1 MTVQKIPGRIIRT
14 IATIVVIL
22 AIIGIVVVIRRSLTL
37 AGVIKP
43 FVHPKYGAFD
53 SGFQVNKVLTFVHI
67 IPGALFMI
75 LAPLQFVPRIR
86 ARHLWFH
93 RLSGRVAVILG
104 LIIGVTA
111 LIMSFKTNIGGATET
126 SATVLFA
133 IIFLFSLIKGFYHIR
148 RREVALH
155 REWMIRMF
163 AIGFAIATVRP
174 IVGMFFAFSMLS
186 PHQFFGIAFWIGFTL
201 HLIAAEVWI
210 NYTRKRN
217 VPIIP

>member
-1 MTVQKIPGRIIRT
+1 MTVQKIPRRIIRT
-14 IATIVVIL
+14 ITTIVVIL
-22 AIIGIVVVIRRSLTL
+22 SIIGIAVVLRRSLTL

-53 SGFQVNKVLTFVHI
+53 SGFQLHKVLTFVHI

-75 LAPLQFVPRIR
+75 LAPLQFVPGIR
-86 ARHLWFH
+86 ARYLWFH
-93 RLSGRVAVILG
+93 RLSGRIVVVLG

-126 SATVLFA
+126 AATVLFA
-133 IIFLFSLIKGFYHIR
+133 ILFLFSLIKGFYHIR
-148 RREVALH
+148 RHEVALH

-174 IVGMFFAFSMLS
+174 IVGMFFALSRLS
-186 PHQFFGIAFWIGFTL
+186 PHQFFGIAFWIGFTI
-201 HLIAAEVWI
+201 HLVAAEVWI

>member
-1 MTVQKIPGRIIRT
+1 MTTQKIPRLLIRAIT
-14 IATIVVIL
+14 TIVVIL

-53 SGFQVNKVLTFVHI
+53 SGFQLNKALTFVHI

-75 LAPLQFVPRIR
+75 LAPLQFVPGIR

-93 RLSGRVAVILG
+93 RLSGRLVVVLG
-104 LIIGVTA
+104 LIIGITA

-126 SATVLFA
+126 SATVVFA
-133 IIFLFSLIKGFYHIR
+133 IIFLFSLVKGFYHIR
-148 RREVALH
+148 RHEVALH

-174 IVGMFFAFSMLS
+174 IVGMFFAFSRLS
-186 PHQFFGIAFWIGFTL
+186 PHQFFGIAFWIGFTI
-201 HLIAAEVWI
+201 HFIAAEVWI

>member
-1 MTVQKIPGRIIRT
+1 MTAQKIPRQLIRT
-14 IATIVVIL
+14 ITTIVVIL
-22 AIIGIVVVIRRSLTL
+22 AIIGITVVIRRSLTL

-53 SGFQVNKVLTFVHI
+53 TGFQLNKALTFVHI

-75 LAPLQFVPRIR
+75 LAPLQFVPGIR

-93 RLSGRVAVILG
+93 RLSGRIVVVLG
-104 LIIGVTA
+104 LVIGVTA

-133 IIFLFSLIKGFYHIR
+133 IIFLFSLAKGFYHISR
-148 RREVALH
+148 HEVALH

-174 IVGMFFAFSMLS
+174 IVGLFFAFSRLS
-186 PHQFFGIAFWIGFTL
+186 PYQFFGIAFWIGFTI

>member
-1 MTVQKIPGRIIRT
+1 MTAQKIPRRLIRT
-14 IATIVVIL
+14 ITTIVVIL
-22 AIIGIVVVIRRSLTL
+22 AIIGITVVVRRSLTL

-53 SGFQVNKVLTFVHI
+53 NGFQLNKALTFVHI

-75 LAPLQFVPRIR
+75 LAPLQFVPGIR

-93 RLSGRVAVILG
+93 RLSGLIVVVLG

-133 IIFLFSLIKGFYHIR
+133 IIFLFSLVKGFYHIR
-148 RREVALH
+148 RHEVALH

-174 IVGMFFAFSMLS
+174 IVGMFFAFSRLS
-186 PHQFFGIAFWIGFTL
+186 PHQFFGIAFWIGFTI

-217 VPIIP
+217 VPVIP

>member
-1 MTVQKIPGRIIRT
+1 MQKIPRRIIRT
-14 IATIVVIL
+14 ITTIVVIL
-22 AIIGIVVVIRRSLTL
+22 SIIGIVVVIRRSLTL

-53 SGFQVNKVLTFVHI
+53 SGFQLHKALTFVHI

-75 LAPLQFVPRIR
+75 LAPLQFVPGIR
-86 ARHLWFH
+86 SRHLWFH
-93 RLSGRVAVILG
+93 RLSGRIVVVLG
-104 LIIGVTA
+104 LIIGITA
-111 LIMSFKTNIGGATET
+111 LIMSFKTNIGGVTET
-126 SATVLFA
+126 AATVLFA
-133 IIFLFSLIKGFYHIR
+133 IIFLFSLVKGFYHIR
-148 RREVALH
+148 RHEVALH

-174 IVGMFFAFSMLS
+174 IVGMFFALSRLS

-201 HLIAAEVWI
+201 HLVAAELWI

-217 VPIIP
+217 VLIIP